1 MSASF
6 PARME
11 PVSGDGEAHERKTS
25 VMRNQRSEAKC
36 NITTIG
42 GGTGTFNVLSG
53 LGKKPHLNLAAIV
66 TVADSGGSTGEL
78 RDEFG
83 ILPPGD
89 VRRAIVALSE
99 DTEVVRRLF
108 EYRFK
113 EGRRI
118 AGHTIGNL
126 LLTALTDIMGD
137 FERGIEELSEMFSVQ
152 GKVIPVTLDNVSLG
166 VTLENGEQILGE
178 TDIDVPKHDATVPIR
193 DAFLLGG
200 GRLNPRAREA
210 IENSDYVI
218 VGPGDLYTSIVP
230 NLLCQGMVDALR
242 GSDAK
247 IVYVCNIMTKRGE
260 TDGFAVEDFVRVLE
274 QYLGEGTIDYL
285 LVNNGELRA
294 NLVSKYR
301 DEGKAPVRMRDRAT
315 LTQKGIRVVE
325 RDFTSETDYIRH
337 DPRKLAR
344 TIEDFASGWIR

>member
-1 MSASF
+1 M
-6 PARME
+6 
-11 PVSGDGEAHERKTS
+11 
-25 VMRNQRSEAKC
+25 KC

-53 LGKKPHLNLAAIV
+53 LGKNKKLNLAAIV

-113 EGRRI
+113 EGRSI
-118 AGHTIGNL
+118 AGHTVGNL
-126 LLTALTDIMGD
+126 LLTALSDIMGD
-137 FERGIEELSEMFSVQ
+137 FERGIEELSEMFNVH

-166 VTLENGEQILGE
+166 VTLENGDQIVGE
-178 TDIDVPKHDATVPIR
+178 TDIDIPKHDASIPIK

-200 GRLNPRAREA
+200 GCLNPRAKEA

-218 VGPGDLYTSIVP
+218 IGPGDLYTSIVP
-230 NLLCQGMVDALR
+230 NLLCTGMVDAIR
-242 GSDAK
+242 NAKAK
-247 IVYVCNIMTKRGE
+247 IIYVCNVMTKHGE
-260 TDGFAVEDFVRVLE
+260 TDGFFVEDFVRVLE
-274 QYLGEGTIDYL
+274 QYIGAGRIDYV
-285 LVNNGELRA
+285 LVNTGELRA
-294 NLVSKYR
+294 DLLLKYEA
-301 DEGKAPVRMRDRAT
+301 EGKTPVRLRDRQA
-315 LTQKGIRVVE
+315 LVNKGIKLVE
-325 RDFTSETDYIRH
+325 RDFSSATDYIRH

-344 TIEDFASGWIR
+344 TVEDFASGWVK

>member
-1 MSASF
+1 M
-6 PARME
+6 
-11 PVSGDGEAHERKTS
+11 
-25 VMRNQRSEAKC
+25 KC

-53 LGKKPHLNLAAIV
+53 LGKNKKLNLAAIV

-113 EGRRI
+113 EGRSI
-118 AGHTIGNL
+118 AGHTVGNL
-126 LLTALTDIMGD
+126 LLTALSDIMGD
-137 FERGIEELSEMFSVQ
+137 FERGIEELSEMFNVH

-166 VTLENGEQILGE
+166 VTLENGDQIVGE
-178 TDIDVPKHDATVPIR
+178 TDIDIPKHDATIPIK

-200 GRLNPRAREA
+200 GNLNPRAKEA

-218 VGPGDLYTSIVP
+218 IGPGDLYTSIVP
-230 NLLCQGMVDALR
+230 NLLCTGMVDAIR
-242 GSDAK
+242 NAKAK
-247 IVYVCNIMTKRGE
+247 IIYVCNVMTKHGE
-260 TDGFAVEDFVRVLE
+260 TDGFFVEDFVRVLE
-274 QYLGEGTIDYL
+274 QYIGAGRIDYV
-285 LVNNGELRA
+285 LVNTGELRA
-294 NLVSKYR
+294 DLLMKYAA
-301 DEGKAPVRMRDRAT
+301 EGKAPVRLRDRQAFVN
-315 LTQKGIRVVE
+315 KGIKLVE
-325 RDFTSETDYIRH
+325 RDFSSATDYIRH

-344 TIEDFASGWIR
+344 TVEDFASGWVK

>member
-1 MSASF
+1 
-6 PARME
+6 
-11 PVSGDGEAHERKTS
+11 
-25 VMRNQRSEAKC
+25 MRRQQSEVKC

-53 LGKKPHLNLAAIV
+53 LGKNRRLNLAAIV

-89 VRRAIVALSE
+89 VRRAIVALAE

-118 AGHTIGNL
+118 AGHTVGNL

-137 FERGIEELSEMFSVQ
+137 FERGIEELSEMFSVS

-166 VTLENGEQILGE
+166 VTLENGERIVGE
-178 TDIDVPKHDATVPIR
+178 TDIDVPKHDASIPIR

-200 GRLNPRAREA
+200 GRLNPRAKEA

-218 VGPGDLYTSIVP
+218 VGPGDLYTSIIP
-230 NLLCQGMVDALR
+230 NLLCKGMEEVLR
-242 GSDAK
+242 SSSAK
-247 IVYVCNIMTKRGE
+247 IIYVCNIMTKHGE

-274 QYLGEGTIDYL
+274 QYLGEGAIDYL
-285 LVNNGELRA
+285 LVNNGELRSS
-294 NLVSKYR
+294 LVKKYEE
-301 DEGKAPVRMRDRAT
+301 EGKIPVRLRDRQLLAE
-315 LTQKGIRVVE
+315 KGIKVVE

-337 DPRKLAR
+337 DPHKLSR

>member
-1 MSASF
+1 M
-6 PARME
+6 
-11 PVSGDGEAHERKTS
+11 T
-25 VMRNQRSEAKC
+25 C

-53 LGKKPHLNLAAIV
+53 LGKNKQLNLAAIV

-89 VRRAIVALSE
+89 VRRAIVALAE

-113 EGRRI
+113 EGRSI
-118 AGHTIGNL
+118 AGHTVGNL
-126 LLTALTDIMGD
+126 LLTALSDIMGD
-137 FERGIEELSEMFSVQ
+137 FERGIEELSEMFNVH
-152 GKVIPVTLDNVSLG
+152 GKVIPVTLDNVHLG
-166 VTLENGEQILGE
+166 VTLENGDQIVGE
-178 TDIDVPKHDATVPIR
+178 TDIDIPKHDASIPIR

-200 GRLNPRAREA
+200 GRLNPRAKEA

-230 NLLCQGMVDALR
+230 NLLCQGMVETLR
-242 GSDAK
+242 MADAK
-247 IVYVCNIMTKRGE
+247 IIYVCNVMTKHGE
-260 TDGFAVEDFVRVLE
+260 TDGFAVEDFVRVIE
-274 QYLGEGTIDYL
+274 HYLGEGRIDFV
-285 LVNNGELRA
+285 LVNNGELRSD
-294 NLVSKYR
+294 LLKKYEA
-301 DEGKAPVRMRDRAT
+301 EGKAPVRLRDRSV
-315 LTQKGIRVVE
+315 LQGKGIKIVE
-325 RDFTSETDYIRH
+325 RDFASETDYIRH

-344 TIEDFASGWIR
+344 TVEDFASGWIK

>member
-1 MSASF
+1 
-6 PARME
+6 
-11 PVSGDGEAHERKTS
+11 
-25 VMRNQRSEAKC
+25 MRTQHSESKC

-53 LGKKPHLNLAAIV
+53 LGKNPRLNLAAIV

-89 VRRAIVALSE
+89 VRRAIVALAE

-118 AGHTIGNL
+118 AGHTVGNL

-137 FERGIEELSEMFSVQ
+137 FERGIEELSDMFDVH

-166 VTLENGEQILGE
+166 VTLENGERILGE
-178 TDIDVPKHDATVPIR
+178 TDIDVPKHDANIPIR

-218 VGPGDLYTSIVP
+218 VGPGDLYTSIIP
-230 NLLCQGMVDALR
+230 NLLCEGMVEVLR
-242 GSDAK
+242 ATTAK
-247 IVYVCNIMTKRGE
+247 IIYACNIMTKHGE

-274 QYLGEGTIDYL
+274 HYLGEGTIDYL
-285 LVNNGELRA
+285 LVNNGELRS
-294 NLVSKYR
+294 NLVKKYEE
-301 DEGKAPVRMRDRAT
+301 EGKIPVRLRNRQFLVD
-315 LTQKGIRVVE
+315 KGIRIVE

>member
-1 MSASF
+1 M
-6 PARME
+6 
-11 PVSGDGEAHERKTS
+11 
-25 VMRNQRSEAKC
+25 KC

-53 LGKKPHLNLAAIV
+53 LGKNRNLNLAAIV

-89 VRRAIVALSE
+89 VRRAIVALSD

-113 EGRRI
+113 EGRSI

-137 FERGIEELSEMFSVQ
+137 FERGIEELSEMFDVH

-166 VTLENGEQILGE
+166 VTLENGDRIVGE
-178 TDIDVPKHDATVPIR
+178 TDIDIPKHDGNIPIR

-200 GRLNPRAREA
+200 GHLNPRAKEA

-218 VGPGDLYTSIVP
+218 IGPGDLYTSLIP
-230 NLLCQGMVDALR
+230 NLLCKGMVDAIR
-242 GSDAK
+242 GTDAK
-247 IVYVCNIMTKRGE
+247 IIYVCNIMTKHGE
-260 TDGFAVEDFVRVLE
+260 TDGFCVEDFVRVVE
-274 QYLGEGTIDYL
+274 QYIGEGVIDYVL
-285 LVNNGELRA
+285 INTGELRA
-294 NLVSKYR
+294 DLLTKYQA
-301 DEGKAPVRMRDRAT
+301 EGKAPVRLLDRDV
-315 LTQKGIRVVE
+315 LLKKEVKLVE

-337 DPRKLAR
+337 DPRKLAQ
-344 TIEDFASGWIR
+344 TVQDFASGWIK

>member
-1 MSASF
+1 
-6 PARME
+6 
-11 PVSGDGEAHERKTS
+11 
-25 VMRNQRSEAKC
+25 MRS

-53 LGKKPHLNLAAIV
+53 LSKHARHNLAAIV

-113 EGRRI
+113 VGKRI

-137 FERGIEELSEMFSVQ
+137 FERGIEELSEMFNVR

-166 VTLENGEQILGE
+166 VTLENGDRIIGE
-178 TDIDVPKHDATVPIR
+178 TDIDVPKHDANIPIR
-193 DAFLLGG
+193 DVFLLGG
-200 GRLNPRAREA
+200 GRLNPRAKEA

-230 NLLCQGMVDALR
+230 NLLCHGMFDAIR
-242 GSDAK
+242 NTNAK
-247 IVYVCNIMTKRGE
+247 IVYVCNIMTKHGE
-260 TDGFAVEDFVRVLE
+260 TDGFAVEDFVRILE
-274 QYLGEGTIDYL
+274 QYVGEGTLDYV

-294 NLVSKYR
+294 DLLEKYES
-301 DEGKAPVRMRDRAT
+301 EGKVPVRLRDRDG
-315 LTQKGIRVVE
+315 LQQKGIKVVE
-325 RDFTSETDYIRH
+325 RDFTSATDYIRH

-344 TIEDFASGWIR
+344 TIEDFASGWIK

>member
-1 MSASF
+1 
-6 PARME
+6 
-11 PVSGDGEAHERKTS
+11 
-25 VMRNQRSEAKC
+25 MRTQHSEAKC

-53 LGKKPHLNLAAIV
+53 LGKNPRLNLAAIV

-89 VRRAIVALSE
+89 VRRAIVALAE

-118 AGHTIGNL
+118 AGHTVGNL

-137 FERGIEELSEMFSVQ
+137 FERGIEELSDMFDVH

-166 VTLENGEQILGE
+166 VTLENGERILGE
-178 TDIDVPKHDATVPIR
+178 TDIDVPKHDANIPIR

-218 VGPGDLYTSIVP
+218 VGPGDLYTSIIP
-230 NLLCQGMVDALR
+230 NLLCEGMVEVLR
-242 GSDAK
+242 ATTAK
-247 IVYVCNIMTKRGE
+247 IIYACNIMTKHGE

-274 QYLGEGTIDYL
+274 HYLGEGTIDYL
-285 LVNNGELRA
+285 LVNNGELRS
-294 NLVSKYR
+294 NLVKKYEE
-301 DEGKAPVRMRDRAT
+301 EGKIPVRLRNRQLLVD
-315 LTQKGIRVVE
+315 KGIRIVE

>member
-6 PARME
+6 PARMD

-137 FERGIEELSEMFSVQ
+137 FERGIEELSDMFDVH
-152 GKVIPVTLDNVSLG
+152 GKVIPVTLDNVHLG
-166 VTLENGEQILGE
+166 VTLENGERIVGE
-178 TDIDVPKHDATVPIR
+178 TDIDIPKHDANIPIR

-218 VGPGDLYTSIVP
+218 IGPGDLYTSLVP
-230 NLLCQGMVDALR
+230 NLLCPGMVDALR
-242 GSDAK
+242 STTAQ
-247 IVYVCNIMTKRGE
+247 IIYVCNVMTKHGE
-260 TDGFAVEDFVRVLE
+260 TDGFGAEDFVRVLE
-274 QYLGEGTIDYL
+274 QYLGTGRIDYL
-285 LVNNGELRA
+285 LVNSGELRA
-294 NLVSKYR
+294 DLLEKYKA
-301 DEGKAPVRMRDRAT
+301 EGKAPVRLGDREGLVAR
-315 LTQKGIRVVE
+315 GIKIVE
-325 RDFTSETDYIRH
+325 RDFTSDTDYIRH

-344 TIEDFASGWIR
+344 TIEDFASGWIK

>member
-1 MSASF
+1 MSG
-6 PARME
+6 R
-11 PVSGDGEAHERKTS
+11 SGIT
-25 VMRNQRSEAKC
+25 

-42 GGTGTFNVLSG
+42 GGTGTFHVLSG
-53 LGKKPHLNLAAIV
+53 LGRNRWLNLAAIV

-118 AGHTIGNL
+118 AGHTVGNL

-137 FERGIEELSEMFSVQ
+137 FERGIEELSDMFNVH
-152 GKVIPVTLDNVSLG
+152 GKVIPVTLDNVQLG
-166 VTLENGEQILGE
+166 VTLENGERIIGE
-178 TDIDVPKHDATVPIR
+178 THIDIPMHDTSSPIR

-210 IENSDYVI
+210 IENSDFVI
-218 VGPGDLYTSIVP
+218 IGPGDLYTSLVP
-230 NLLCQGMVDALR
+230 NLLCGGMREALR
-242 GSDAK
+242 ATSAK
-247 IVYVCNIMTKRGE
+247 LIYVCNVMTKRGE
-260 TDGFAVEDFVRVLE
+260 TDHFCVEDFVRVLE
-274 QYLGEGTIDYL
+274 HYLGEGHIDYVL
-285 LVNNGELRA
+285 INSGELRA
-294 NLVSKYR
+294 DLLSKYEA
-301 DEGKAPVRMRDRAT
+301 EGKQPVRLGDRDC
-315 LTQKGIRVVE
+315 LIGKGIKIVE
-325 RDFTSETDYIRH
+325 RDFTSATDYIRH

-344 TIEDFASGWIR
+344 TVEDFVRGWIK

>member
-1 MSASF
+1 M
-6 PARME
+6 
-11 PVSGDGEAHERKTS
+11 RKQPLET
-25 VMRNQRSEAKC
+25 KC

-53 LGKKPHLNLAAIV
+53 LGKDGRLNLAAIV
-66 TVADSGGSTGEL
+66 TATDSGGSTGEL

-113 EGRRI
+113 EGKRI

-137 FERGIEELSEMFSVQ
+137 FERGIEELSEMFNVH

-166 VTLENGEQILGE
+166 VTLENKEKILGE
-178 TDIDVPKHDATVPIR
+178 KNIDVPKHDASIPIR
-193 DAFLLGG
+193 DAFLVGG
-200 GRLNPRAREA
+200 GRLNPRAKEA

-218 VGPGDLYTSIVP
+218 IGPGDLYTSIIP
-230 NLLCQGMVDALR
+230 NLLCKGMVEVLR
-242 GSDAK
+242 GSMAK
-247 IVYVCNIMTKRGE
+247 IIYVCNIMTKHGE

-274 QYLGEGTIDYL
+274 QYLGEGRIDYL
-285 LVNNGELRA
+285 LVNNGKLRA
-294 NLVSKYR
+294 SLVQKYAK
-301 DEGKAPVRMRDRAT
+301 EGKAPVRLKNKSM
-315 LTQKGIRVVE
+315 LTCKGIKVVE

-337 DPRKLAR
+337 DPHKLAN
-344 TIEDFASGWIR
+344 TIKDFASGWIR

>member
-1 MSASF
+1 MA
-6 PARME
+6 
-11 PVSGDGEAHERKTS
+11 ERKTA
-25 VMRNQRSEAKC
+25 MRKRPSEVKC

-53 LGKKPHLNLAAIV
+53 LGKNSRLNLAAIV

-89 VRRAIVALSE
+89 VRRAIVALAE

-118 AGHTIGNL
+118 AGHTVGNL

-152 GKVIPVTLDNVSLG
+152 GKVIPVTLDDVSLG

-178 TDIDVPKHDATVPIR
+178 TDIDIPRHDASIPVR

-200 GRLNPRAREA
+200 GRINPRAKEA

-218 VGPGDLYTSIVP
+218 IGPGDLYTSLVP
-230 NLLCQGMVDALR
+230 NLLCEGMAEALR
-242 GSDAK
+242 VSPAK
-247 IVYVCNIMTKRGE
+247 IIYVCNIMTKHGE
-260 TDGFAVEDFVRVLE
+260 TDGFVVEDFVRVLE
-274 QYLGEGTIDYL
+274 RYLGEGRIDYL
-285 LVNNGELRA
+285 LVNSGDLRA
-294 NLVSKYR
+294 SLIHKYEE
-301 DEGKAPVRMRDRAT
+301 EGKMPVRLRDRAS
-315 LTQKGIRVVE
+315 LTQKGIKIIE

-344 TIEDFASGWIR
+344 TIEDFASGWVR

>member
-1 MSASF
+1 M
-6 PARME
+6 
-11 PVSGDGEAHERKTS
+11 RKE
-25 VMRNQRSEAKC
+25 QSEMKC

-53 LGKKPHLNLAAIV
+53 LGQDRRLNLAAIV
-66 TVADSGGSTGEL
+66 SVADSGGSTGEL

-89 VRRAIVALSE
+89 VRRAIVALAE

-113 EGRRI
+113 EGKRI

-137 FERGIEELSEMFSVQ
+137 FERGIEELSDMFDVH
-152 GKVIPVTLDNVSLG
+152 GKVIPVTRDNVSLG
-166 VTLENGEQILGE
+166 VTLENGHRILGE
-178 TDIDVPKHDATVPIR
+178 TDIDVPKHDPNIPIR

-200 GRLNPRAREA
+200 GRLNPRAKEA
-210 IENSDYVI
+210 IDNSDYVI
-218 VGPGDLYTSIVP
+218 IGPGDLYTSIIP
-230 NLLCQGMVDALR
+230 NLLCKGMVEAIR
-242 GSDAK
+242 NTGAK
-247 IVYVCNIMTKRGE
+247 VIYVCNIMTKHGE
-260 TDGFAVEDFVRVLE
+260 TDGFAVEDFVRVIE
-274 QYLGEGTIDYL
+274 EYLGEGAIDYL
-285 LVNNGELRA
+285 LVNNGELRDD
-294 NLVSKYR
+294 LLKKYEA
-301 DEGKAPVRMRDRAT
+301 EGKIPVRLHDRES
-315 LTQKGIRVVE
+315 LVRKGIKIVE

-344 TIEDFASGWIR
+344 TVEDFASGWVK

>member
-1 MSASF
+1 M
-6 PARME
+6 
-11 PVSGDGEAHERKTS
+11 T
-25 VMRNQRSEAKC
+25 C

-53 LGKKPHLNLAAIV
+53 LGKNRHLNLAAIV

-113 EGRRI
+113 EGRSI
-118 AGHTIGNL
+118 AGHTVGNL
-126 LLTALTDIMGD
+126 LLTALSDITGD
-137 FERGIEELSEMFSVQ
+137 FERGIEELSEMFNVH
-152 GKVIPVTLDNVSLG
+152 GKVIPVTLDNVHLG
-166 VTLENGEQILGE
+166 VTLENGDRIVGE
-178 TDIDVPKHDATVPIR
+178 TDIDIPKHDANIPIK

-200 GRLNPRAREA
+200 GCLNPRAKEA

-218 VGPGDLYTSIVP
+218 IGPGDLYTSLIP
-230 NLLCQGMVDALR
+230 NLLCQGMVESLR
-242 GSDAK
+242 TTDAK
-247 IVYVCNIMTKRGE
+247 IIYVCNVMTKHGE
-260 TDGFAVEDFVRVLE
+260 TDGFVVEDFVRVIE
-274 QYLGEGTIDYL
+274 HYIGEGRIDFV
-285 LVNNGELRA
+285 LVNNGELRSD
-294 NLVSKYR
+294 LLKKYEA
-301 DEGKAPVRMRDRAT
+301 EGKAPVRLRDRT
-315 LTQKGIRVVE
+315 ILLEKGIKVVE
-325 RDFTSETDYIRH
+325 RDFTSATDYIRH

-344 TIEDFASGWIR
+344 TVEDFASGWIK

>member
-1 MSASF
+1 
-6 PARME
+6 
-11 PVSGDGEAHERKTS
+11 
-25 VMRNQRSEAKC
+25 MRQEHSEVKC

-53 LGKKPHLNLAAIV
+53 LGKNRRLNLAAIV

-89 VRRAIVALSE
+89 VRRAIVALAE

-113 EGRRI
+113 EGKRI

-137 FERGIEELSEMFSVQ
+137 FERGIEELSDMFDVH

-166 VTLENGEQILGE
+166 VTLENGAQILGE
-178 TDIDVPKHDATVPIR
+178 GDIDVPKHDPSIPIR

-200 GRLNPRAREA
+200 GRLNPRAKEA

-218 VGPGDLYTSIVP
+218 VGPGDLYTSIIP
-230 NLLCQGMVDALR
+230 NLLCKGMVEAIR
-242 GSDAK
+242 SSSAK
-247 IVYVCNIMTKRGE
+247 IIYVCNIMTKHGE

-285 LVNNGELRA
+285 LVNNGELRSS
-294 NLVSKYR
+294 LLRKY
-301 DEGKAPVRMRDRAT
+301 EEENKIPVRLRNRE
-315 LTQKGIRVVE
+315 LLVQKGIKVVE
-325 RDFTSETDYIRH
+325 RDFTSETDYLRH
-337 DPRKLAR
+337 DPRKLSR
-344 TIEDFASGWIR
+344 TIEDFASGWIK